1 MNAALL
7 AQTYS
12 PNAPDALTALLGL
25 ALLLSPIW
33 LVILGLVYLRQKRK
47 KEHEKARRNAHTFK
61 PANVHG
67 NAGVAGK
74 DDLRRKGWV
83 K

>member
-7 AQTYS
+7 VQTYS
-12 PNAPDALTALLGL
+12 PDAPDKFTALLGL
-25 ALLLSPIW
+25 ALLLSPFA
-33 LVILGLVYLRQKRK
+33 LVILGLFYLRHKRK
-47 KEHEKARRNAHTFK
+47 KEYEKARRNAHTFK

-67 NAGVAGK
+67 NAGVASK